1 MPLALRLSAQFD
13 VFKATMSASLI
24 KYEAARTAL
33 AEAHRVDEVKDIR
46 DKAEA
51 MAAYARQAKDSELIQ
66 YATEI
71 KVRAERRCGELLART
86 EKSRGAAEPGT
97 ARGTTR
103 SNDAT
108 ASTPT
113 LAQMGLTKDES
124 SRYQQLAAMPADH
137 FETAVATAKA
147 TAGEVTTA
155 FMLREAKRMPAK
167 KMTQADQRRLQDLNA
182 AKARGTS
189 MLSTYARLLLQALRA
204 QSEFTQQERELLA
217 ELAGAIHSQG
227 LST

>member
-1 MPLALRLSAQFD
+1 MPGFF
-13 VFKATMSASLI
+13 V
-24 KYEAARTAL
+24 
-33 AEAHRVDEVKDIR
+33 
-46 DKAEA
+46 AEA

-86 EKSRGAAEPGT
+86 EKHEGGRPAAN
-97 ARGTTR
+97 R

-108 ASTPT
+108 SSAPT

-155 FMLREAKRMPAK
+155 FMLREAAGGY
-167 KMTQADQRRLQDLNA
+167 RRQC
-182 AKARGTS
+182 
-189 MLSTYARLLLQALRA
+189 ARLGKGPARRA
-204 QSEFTQQERELLA
+204 PA
-217 ELAGAIHSQG
+217 ETVQRCTVFYG
-227 LST
+227 

>member
-1 MPLALRLSAQFD
+1 MTAAL
-13 VFKATMSASLI
+13 T
-24 KYEAARTAL
+24 KYETARTAL
-33 AEAHRVDEVKDIR
+33 AEAHRVDEVKNIR

-86 EKSRGAAEPGT
+86 EKNKGVAAGGE
-97 ARGTTR
+97 R
-103 SNDAT
+103 DAAGRT
-108 ASTPT
+108 MRPADATPT

-155 FMLREAKRMPAK
+155 FMLREAKRVPAK